1 MITVVLENCAGLD
14 VHRDMVM
21 ACAMWGAA
29 NQEAHWE
36 LQKFGTT
43 ITELQRLKAWL
54 RQHECRGV
62 VLESTGV
69 YWEPV
74 FNLLGEEWEEHRKLK
89 RREPQGKLTE
99 EEQTRC
105 QQLAQTMILVTL
117 ATLRK

>member
-21 ACAMWGAA
+21 AYALWGAA

-54 RQHECRGV
+54 QQQECREI

-69 YWEPV
+69 YGEPV
-74 FNLLGEEWEEHRKLK
+74 FHLLGEEWEEHRKLK
-89 RREPQGKLTE
+89 RREPP
-99 EEQTRC
+99 RC
-105 QQLAQTMILVTL
+105 
-117 ATLRK
+117 